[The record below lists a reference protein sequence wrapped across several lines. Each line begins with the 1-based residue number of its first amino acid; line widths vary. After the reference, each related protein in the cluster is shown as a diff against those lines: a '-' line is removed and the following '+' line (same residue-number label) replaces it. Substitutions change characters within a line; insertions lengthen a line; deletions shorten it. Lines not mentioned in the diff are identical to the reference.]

1 MKTKYLAYGSN
12 LNKEQMM
19 MRCPHAEPKN
29 LIILQNFRLIFRG
42 VADIIPASG
51 FVVPVVEWL
60 ITEQCEKSLDIY
72 EGFPNLYDKKYFC
85 DNDGTSFMTYTMNGN
100 GFQMPP
106 LNYLKVIE
114 RGYDDF
120 GIDKTY
126 ITEALEFTKANQD
139 GLGYIPTRYK
149 SA

>member
-1 MKTKYLAYGSN
+1 MKNNYLAYGSN

-19 MRCPHAEPKN
+19 MRCPHAVSQNIIMIKN
-29 LIILQNFRLIFRG
+29 WRLVFRG

-51 FVVPVVEWL
+51 YQVPVGKWL
-60 ITEQCEKSLDIY
+60 ITESCEKSLDIY
-72 EGFPNLYDKKYFC
+72 EGFPSLYGKQFFSDKNK
-85 DNDGTSFMTYTMNGN
+85 NSFMTYTMNGH

-106 LNYLKVIE
+106 SNYLKVIE

-120 GIDKTY
+120 GIDKKY